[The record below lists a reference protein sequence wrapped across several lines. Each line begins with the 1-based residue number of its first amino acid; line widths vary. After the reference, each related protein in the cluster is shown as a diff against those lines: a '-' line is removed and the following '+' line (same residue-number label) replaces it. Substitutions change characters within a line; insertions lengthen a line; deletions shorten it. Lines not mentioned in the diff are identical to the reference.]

1 MSVAL
6 PEARAEIRSP
16 FADATD
22 SLIAKVQKSLLLLQT
37 PCACLTPIT
46 WHFVCLGRIYTAT
59 KMTHTEMFECI
70 YKAFKA

>member
-6 PEARAEIRSP
+6 PEAGAEIRGP
-16 FADATD
+16 FADATE
-22 SLIAKVQKSLLLLQT
+22 SLIAKVQKSLLLLKT
-37 PCACLTPIT
+37 PCARFTPIT

-59 KMTHTEMFECI
+59 KITHTEMFECI